1 MKKVTPGSATL
12 SVVLVL
18 TLIWVA
24 HWLGFNAD
32 QIMTILG
39 GAMML
44 AGMLTHMEARKGP
57 HWRLPKQ
64 KGGGPPVGS
73 SGPPVS
79 DSDEGQPAGK
89 SEP

>member
-1 MKKVTPGSATL
+1 MKTVTPGSATL
-12 SVVLVL
+12 SVLLVL

-24 HWLGFNAD
+24 HWLGFDAD

-44 AGMLTHMEARKGP
+44 AGMLTHMRARSDRDGP
-57 HWRLPKQ
+57 SLPRQ
-64 KGGGPPVGS
+64 DGP
-73 SGPPVS
+73 S
-79 DSDEGQPAGK
+79 DVRDEDDQPAGK

>member
-1 MKKVTPGSATL
+1 MRTVTPGSATL
-12 SVVLVL
+12 SVLLVL

-24 HWLGFNAD
+24 HWLGFDAD

-44 AGMLTHMEARKGP
+44 AGMLTHMQARS
-57 HWRLPKQ
+57 Q
-64 KGGGPPVGS
+64 NGGPSLPNQD
-73 SGPPVS
+73 GPPSVEEE
-79 DSDEGQPAGK
+79 DDQPAGK

>member
-18 TLIWVA
+18 ALIWIA
-24 HWLGFNAD
+24 HWMGFNGD

-44 AGMLTHMEARKGP
+44 AGMLTHLQSRS
-57 HWRLPKQ
+57 H
-64 KGGGPPVGS
+64 KGGPSHRDSPPVQRK
-73 SGPPVS
+73 
-79 DSDEGQPAGK
+79 DEDQPAGK